1 MKNDNSFDKL
11 GDLFNKKK
19 EIPSPPAYRWQDLA
33 LSIIKELNIPD
44 FKKSSVFK
52 ACRDNSRE
60 FIERCLND
68 TKELCDG
75 KDKWRYFFKLVSSPN
90 TKKDAIDKKT

>member
-11 GDLFNKKK
+11 GDLFDKKRVVK
-19 EIPSPPAYRWQDLA
+19 KPPAYRWQDLA
-33 LSIIKELNIPD
+33 LSIIGELNIPN

-75 KDKWRYFFKLVSSPN
+75 KEKWRYFFKLVSTS
-90 TKKDAIDKKT
+90 KVEGDIKDKKT